1 MVTDI
6 HATIANMSYGA
17 AVLEMSGWVT
27 AVNVSCARICGMD
40 YDAFSPLPIEEFL
53 ATVVADDSPWRPS
66 GEWTA
71 DRAALV
77 LGANVLLNSQ
87 EPSPVQIALLD
98 GRGEHSL
105 LTFVGGHVCD
115 TIAAPPGRTSPA
127 SGRVND
133 ALMRSN
139 AATVVVLDHAGTI
152 LDHGALETLF
162 GEAGDG
168 VTPSKEWI
176 GSDAGDLLRL
186 EQAERPFP
194 LHKLIAKAR
203 THREDLTL
211 SSDIR
216 ATAANG
222 EKIDVEVSI
231 YPIFEEGESDGTTP
245 ATVLTVAA
253 IGERSRVRRD
263 LQRVQHAHDIS
274 RAAVGLAH
282 ELNNSVTALIGRL
295 DLLERTTP
303 ALSPGGAEELKHAHS
318 AIRRIRRL
326 GLQLERFGGIVPD
339 SRVRFVPNS
348 EDQLTPTDLNE
359 TIQDTVS
366 LALNGTGIR
375 TSFTVESSLPTIAIS
390 PTALTQALF
399 NVLINA
405 VDAMDVGGIVHME
418 LRKPENN
425 SGIIITVRDEGHG
438 MDPRLVDKVLQPYFS
453 TKEQGIGMGLTVTLS
468 IVEAHGGRLEIE
480 TEPGFGTSVHMYIPS
495 VAMIASALEDTDAW
509 IKSPVPDRDSFE
521 DARVLLVEDDP
532 LVRRSMERTLQSVGC
547 IVTAVESGDRAIE
560 LFRQEL
566 AEERYF
572 HLLITDLA
580 MPGHNNGV
588 QLLQRVRELDPDIP
602 AVLSS
607 GILHRDDIPPYREA
621 GFQFV
626 LRKPFGEPEIRRALS
641 VALSQYGRR

>member
-6 HATIANMSYGA
+6 HTAIANMSYGA
-17 AVLEMSGWVT
+17 AVLELSGWVT
-27 AVNVSCARICGMD
+27 AVNVSCARICGMS
-40 YDAFSPLPIEEFL
+40 YEEFSPLPVEEFL
-53 ATVVADDSPWRPS
+53 GTVIADDSPWRPS
-66 GEWTA
+66 GRWTA
-71 DRAALV
+71 DRAALI
-77 LGANVLLNSQ
+77 LGANVLLNSE
-87 EPSPVQIALLD
+87 EPSPVQITLLD
-98 GRGEHSL
+98 GRGDHSL
-105 LTFVGGHVCD
+105 LTFVGGQVAD
-115 TIAAPPGRTSPA
+115 VTAPSNRAPS
-127 SGRVND
+127 VNEYLKT

-139 AATVVVLDHAGTI
+139 ASTVLVLDHTGTI
-152 LDHGALETLF
+152 LDHSALEALF
-162 GEAGDG
+162 SEAGDG
-168 VTPSKEWI
+168 VTPAKEWI
-176 GSDAGDLLRL
+176 GSAIDDLLRL
-186 EQAERPFP
+186 QQAERPFP
-194 LHKLIAKAR
+194 LHKLIARAR
-203 THREDLTL
+203 AGREDLML
-211 SSDIR
+211 SSDIQ

-222 EKIDVEVSI
+222 EKIDVEISI
-231 YPIFEEGESDGTTP
+231 YPVLSEGEPGADIP
-245 ATVLTVAA
+245 ATVITAA
-253 IGERSRVRRD
+253 ATGERSRVRRD

-295 DLLERTTP
+295 DLLERTAP
-303 ALSPGGAEELKHAHS
+303 ALSPDGAEELKHAHS

-339 SRVRFVPNS
+339 SRGRFVPSS

-418 LRKPENN
+418 LRKPENK

-468 IVEAHGGRLEIE
+468 IVEAHGGRLEMD
-480 TEPGFGTSVHMYIPS
+480 TEPGFGTSVHMYVPS
-495 VAMIASALEDTDAW
+495 VDMVTSAPEDTDSW
-509 IKSPVPDRDSFE
+509 IKSSVPNRDSFE
-521 DARVLLVEDDP
+521 GARVLLVEDDP

-547 IVTAVESGDRAIE
+547 IVIAVESGDRAIE

-580 MPGHNNGV
+580 MPGRNNGV

-641 VALSQYGRR
+641 VALSQYGRP